1 MDVKTAVKIVEQM
14 ENDVESLCKCCMP
27 KGTCCIGCREMA
39 ITTILNELKKKD
51 EVIKELTK
59 NENSNNFLKDSLKL
73 QIEFNKL
80 LKKNNVTMIGLRNLC
95 IPFRDKYNFT
105 DHQTLR
111 IAREEVTKEELL
123 QILEDKEVK

>member
-1 MDVKTAVKIVEQM
+1 MDKFQILRDFANSNEKP
-14 ENDVESLCKCCMP
+14 D
-27 KGTCCIGCREMA
+27 R
-39 ITTILNELKKKD
+39 TIYQYIKEILDLNSAYAKQLKKKD

-59 NENSNNFLKDSLKL
+59 NENNNNFLKDSLKL

-80 LKKNNVTMIGLRNLC
+80 LKKNNVTMINLRNLC

-123 QILEDKEVK
+123 QILEDKEVE